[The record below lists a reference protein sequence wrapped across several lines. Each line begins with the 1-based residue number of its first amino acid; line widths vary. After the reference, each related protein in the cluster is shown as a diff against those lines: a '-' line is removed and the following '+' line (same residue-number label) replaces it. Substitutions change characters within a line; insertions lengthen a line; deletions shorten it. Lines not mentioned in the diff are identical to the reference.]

1 MLEERSMNSETI
13 TEIIKYVFIIIAA
26 YVVFTTGE
34 GLFPKVKRRF
44 TRRCYADKGL
54 YSLKHDIPENSLQA
68 VIRAADKHYGSRI
81 DVRLTRDL
89 VPVLFSDPDLSRAA
103 KDSRRIED
111 LTYEEISAINVFGSH
126 RIERLQDVVEAL
138 SKYEEKA
145 LMLNLIC
152 NYTEKEKVTL
162 FCKAVTEVFYPYRR
176 FCCVESHNYRVIH
189 FYAANY
195 SNIVRGLRM
204 LSREESDLPE
214 KEFEDL
220 NRMAKNMSA
229 RPQFFDT
236 APDLYSGYY
245 WVPVIMGS
253 FLAMRGVSKEE
264 DRLKIAEKYKTDAFI
279 FSKGT
284 PKSSF

>member
-1 MLEERSMNSETI
+1 MNTETI
-13 TEIIKYVFIIIAA
+13 AEAVKYFFILIAV

-54 YSLKHDIPENSLQA
+54 HSLKQDIPENSLEA
-68 VIRAADKHYGSRI
+68 VKRAADQRYGSRI
-81 DVRLTRDL
+81 DVRLTKDL
-89 VPVLFSDPDLSRAA
+89 IPVLFSDSDLSRAA
-103 KDSRRIED
+103 KDQRRIED
-111 LTYEEISAINVFGSH
+111 MTYEEVANIIVFGSH
-126 RIERLQDVVEAL
+126 HIDKLQDVLEAL
-138 SKYEEKA
+138 DKYEEKA

-152 NYTEKEKVTL
+152 SDTEKDKVTQ

-204 LSREESDLPE
+204 LPREESDLSD

-220 NRMAKNMSA
+220 NRMRKNMSA

-236 APDLYSGYY
+236 APDLYSRYY
-245 WVPVIMGS
+245 WVPVTMGS
-253 FLAMRGVSKEE
+253 FLAMRGANGEA
-264 DRLKIAEKYKTDAFI
+264 DRLKIAEEYKTDTFI

-284 PKSSF
+284 PKSKF